1 MSSAEYVELRAH
13 SWYSFLNGASSVDEL
28 LARTAEL
35 EMPALGVTDV
45 NNLCGAL
52 EFARAATALGIQ
64 PISGADLLLDEDG
77 DPAPVS
83 LLAESGAGYANL
95 SRLLSLAHL
104 SGGRRTPMA
113 DATLAPEHAAGL
125 ILLAGAPGSRL
136 ARLVDRREWAESE
149 ATLRRYLDWFG
160 GGSVYLELQQHLVW
174 GDTTRIRRLGELAE
188 RCGVEAVAT
197 NEAWYHRRGRARL
210 HDALTAIRHNQSLSE
225 VQRLLKTNHQ
235 YWLKSGESMQALF
248 RSTPEAL
255 RNSLA
260 IAERCSDFN
269 LSDYMVDRYRFP
281 DCPVP
286 DGHDAQSWFE
296 ELCRQAARRR
306 YDRIDRRVR
315 DRLDE
320 EFALIRHHGLAG
332 FFLIYHRVVQL
343 AREVMLE
350 LGHGDSEMPLE
361 WQPPGRGRGSSVVM
375 LTGYLIGLSHV
386 DPLAYDLSLDRFL
399 PEDMS
404 STPDIDLDF
413 PRDIREGLILRL
425 IEEWGWDHAALT
437 GMFATYKSRGVIRDL
452 GKALGL
458 PAGETGLLAKQV
470 ESRSASSLG
479 DELAQLPAYRGKLER
494 PGWRDLA
501 ELSGQ
506 LAGFPKGLAQ
516 HPGGMVISSVP
527 LTDMVPV
534 QPSAIAG
541 RYVCQWDKDSV
552 DDASFVKIDLLA
564 LGALSQ
570 MQEAAQLI
578 TKRTGTEPD
587 LSRIDFDD
595 PEVYADLSRGD
606 TVGVFQ
612 VESAAQMQT
621 IPRMQPKDI
630 YDLALEVAAVR
641 PGVGANDGVAE
652 FLRRR
657 HGAPWDYDHP
667 LEKPALERSLG
678 VIMFQDQVVRLGMD
692 VGGLSAREADQLRR
706 AFSRRNNEE
715 LVQRYWEK
723 FRDGA
728 MAQGADEATA
738 RRIYGKFNPHY
749 MFPEGHAL
757 AFAFTAFQMAWL
769 RHYYPLEFFVG
780 LFNQQPMGFWDLET
794 LKEDARRLN
803 LRVLHPDVNRSDARC
818 TAEGADAL
826 RLGLTSV
833 KGVDSR
839 LAERLLFARQA
850 GEFASL
856 GDLVSRS
863 GLQREPLERLVRAGA
878 LDAVTGGMDR
888 RRALWEVGLTYRPA
902 GGGQLALPVSFDD
915 ATPTLEPQGRADR
928 MLDEYEMLG
937 LCPDGQ
943 VMELIRPY
951 LGRGVVPA
959 EGLRAYR
966 DGDIVR
972 VAGRVV
978 RRQRPL
984 AKAVFMTLEDET
996 GLIPLAVWPAEWER
1010 LKGALGHR
1018 LVLVEGQVSRRD
1030 DTLNITVQGAWP
1042 LGWPSSSLP
1051 EPRSWR

>member
-13 SWYSFLNGASSVDEL
+13 SWYSFLNGSSSVDEL

-35 EMPALGVTDV
+35 EMPALGLTDV

-52 EFARAATALGIQ
+52 EYARAATALGIQ
-64 PISGADLLLDEDG
+64 PITGADVLLDEGDG
-77 DPAPVS
+77 AAPIS
-83 LLAESGAGYANL
+83 LLAESGEGYANL
-95 SRLLSLAHL
+95 SRLLSLAHV
-104 SGGRRTPMA
+104 SGGRRTPVA
-113 DATLAPEHAAGL
+113 NASLVPEHTGGL

-136 ARLVDRREWAESE
+136 AGLLDHRKWSDAEV
-149 ATLRRYLDWFG
+149 TLRRYTDWFG
-160 GGSVYLELQQHLVW
+160 AGSVYVELQQHLVQ
-174 GDTTRIRRLGELAE
+174 GDSTRIRPLTELAE
-188 RCGVEAVAT
+188 RRRLDVVAT
-197 NEAWYHRRGRARL
+197 NEVWYHRRSRARL
-210 HDALTAIRHNQSLSE
+210 HDVLTAIRYNQSLSE
-225 VQRLLKTNHQ
+225 VQRQLKTNHQ
-235 YWLKSGESMQALF
+235 YWLKSGESMETFF
-248 RSTPEAL
+248 RSAPEAL
-255 RNSLA
+255 RNTRA

-269 LSDYMVDRYRFP
+269 LADYMTDRYRFP
-281 DCPVP
+281 DSPVP

-296 ELCRQAARRR
+296 ELCRQAAQQR
-306 YDRIDRRVR
+306 YGNIDRRIQQ
-315 DRLDE
+315 RLDE
-320 EFALIRHHGLAG
+320 EFALIRRHGLAG
-332 FFLIYHRVVQL
+332 FFLIYHRVVEL

-350 LGHGDSEMPLE
+350 LGHGNRETPLV

-386 DPLAYDLSLDRFL
+386 DPLAYDLSLERFL
-399 PEDMS
+399 PEDIS
-404 STPDIDLDF
+404 SVPDIDLDF

-425 IEEWGWDHAALT
+425 IQEWGWDHAALT

-458 PAGETGLLAKQV
+458 PTGEIGLLAKQV

-494 PGWRDLA
+494 AGWRDLA

-506 LAGFPKGLAQ
+506 LDGFPKGLAQ

-534 QPSAIAG
+534 QPSAIDG

-578 TKRTGTEPD
+578 TRRTGIEPD

-667 LEKPALERSLG
+667 LEKRALERSLG
-678 VIMFQDQVVRLGMD
+678 VIMFQDQVVQMGMD
-692 VGGLSAREADQLRR
+692 VGGLTAREADQLRR
-706 AFSRRNNEE
+706 AFSRRNNQE

-738 RRIYGKFNPHY
+738 QRIYGKFNPHY

-803 LRVLHPDVNRSDARC
+803 LRVLHPDVNLSAARC
-818 TAEGADAL
+818 TDEGDDAL

-833 KGVDSR
+833 KGVDNR

-863 GLQREPLERLVRAGA
+863 GLQREALEHLVRAGA
-878 LDAVTGGMDR
+878 TDALTSGADR
-888 RRALWEVGLTYRPA
+888 RRTLWEVGLLYRPA
-902 GGGQLALPVSFDD
+902 GNGQLALPVAFDD
-915 ATPTLEPQGRADR
+915 AVPTLDPEGRADR

-937 LCPDGQ
+937 LCPGGQ
-943 VMELIRPY
+943 VMELIRPH
-951 LGRGVVPA
+951 LGKEVVPA
-959 EGLRAYR
+959 DGLREFR

-1018 LVLVEGQVSRRD
+1018 LVLVEGEVSRRD
-1030 DTLNITVQGAWP
+1030 DTLNIAVQGAWS
-1042 LGWPSSSLP
+1042 LGWPASSLP